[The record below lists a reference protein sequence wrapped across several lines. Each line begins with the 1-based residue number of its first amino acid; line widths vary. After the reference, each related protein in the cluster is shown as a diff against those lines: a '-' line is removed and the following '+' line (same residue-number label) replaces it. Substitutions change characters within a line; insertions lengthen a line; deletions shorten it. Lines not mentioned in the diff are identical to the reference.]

1 MNLVFAR
8 LVAFARNDEAQDLI
22 EYGLLATLIAVLCVL
37 PACGLPTPPNANPC
51 ERAPGTQ
58 ECQIWMYHRT
68 M

>member
-1 MNLVFAR
+1 MLRIVR
-8 LVAFARNDEAQDLI
+8 
-22 EYGLLATLIAVLCVL
+22 LIAVLCVL